1 MAEKIY
7 LATLG
12 KQEEI
17 LAAQKATD
25 AKIDAL
31 EDRATTDDTDAI
43 KADTEAIKA
52 TSAKSAT
59 KDDLTKAK
67 TEIITKI
74 GEGGGSGASGYNNKG
89 FIRYQQPTRVLDA
102 TVKPIGNGIGLSWK
116 DPRSQYFYEDH
127 GLADAVWKKT
137 RVVWRADGATP
148 TSDKDGTY
156 IDTAQQDAHFVT
168 DTEKNADPKWAIANV
183 DNEKPHVFRFFT
195 YGNGELVN
203 DDSANS
209 ITYDPDME
217 RGILLGASQEK
228 MLGLFR
234 MSTGFGR
241 RVRIGLGLTDE
252 ALDGQSVA
260 RMDTC
265 GTYDDFLADKPLLD
279 AVNKYYPEFQRALL
293 LAKDG
298 EIIARYIGSGSSDT
312 TWNGW
317 FLDAVIASD
326 AAMRAVIASDTAMRA
341 VIASDTATKAIADS
355 DAAMKT
361 LLETKDVW
369 TKHTTLTSTRKTFKN
384 SNNNLVELVAS
395 VGLMVAISTKN
406 DITSGQYQTLYSG
419 ESKNISSK
427 RSLGSKGQTVSWDFV
442 ACDKFFTEISGFSNN
457 FTLTYDHYTAA
468 P

>member
-1 MAEKIY
+1 MADKIY

-31 EDRATTDDTDAI
+31 EDRATADDTDAI
-43 KADTEAIKA
+43 KADTESLK
-52 TSAKSAT
+52 TTSAT

-102 TVKPIGNGIGLSWK
+102 TVKPIGNGVGLSWK

-156 IDTAQQDAHFVT
+156 IDTAQQDAHFVA
-168 DTEKNADPKWAIANV
+168 DTEQNADPKWAIANV

-203 DDSANS
+203 DDSANA

-228 MLGLFR
+228 MLGLFQ

-252 ALDGQSVA
+252 ILDGQSVT
-260 RMDTC
+260 RMDTHA
-265 GTYDDFLADKPLLD
+265 TYESFLKDKPLMD
-279 AVNKYYPEFQRALL
+279 AINKYYPQFQRALV
-293 LAKDG
+293 LAKDDG
-298 EIIARYIGSGSSDT
+298 MRVKYLVAEPSTIRDE
-312 TWNGW
+312 
-317 FLDAVIASD
+317 F
-326 AAMRAVIASDTAMRA
+326 MRAVIASDTAKLSIAKNATLEAMRTMYA
-341 VIASDTATKAIADS
+341 GVKSNSGFTQKTKFN
-355 DAAMKT
+355 T
-361 LLETKDVW
+361 
-369 TKHTTLTSTRKTFKN
+369 N
-384 SNNNLVELVAS
+384 
-395 VGLMVAISTKN
+395 
-406 DITSGQYQTLYSG
+406 
-419 ESKNISSK
+419 SSK
-427 RSLGSKGQTVSWDFV
+427 GS
-442 ACDKFFTEISGFSNN
+442 
-457 FTLTYDHYTAA
+457 YTAA
-468 P
+468 QNEIVFLVLGSFNADDKTSTVKWKGVEKSGSVINLYYSNNTEAAFAQNINAVTFDGVSSFSGNSSSYSYYQIVTYTFNG

>member
-31 EDRATTDDTDAI
+31 GDRATADDTDAI
-43 KADTEAIKA
+43 KADTESLK
-52 TSAKSAT
+52 TTSAT
-59 KDDLTKAK
+59 KEDLTKAK

-89 FIRYQQPTRVLDA
+89 LIRYQQPTRVLDA

-127 GLADAVWKKT
+127 GLADAVWEKT

-156 IDTAQQDAHFVT
+156 IDTAQQDAHFVA
-168 DTEKNADPKWAIANV
+168 DTEKNTDPKWAIANV

-203 DDSANS
+203 DDGANA

-228 MLGLFR
+228 MLGLFQ

-252 ALDGQSVA
+252 ILDGQSVT
-260 RMDTC
+260 RMDTHA
-265 GTYDDFLADKPLLD
+265 TYDDFLKDKPLMD
-279 AVNKYYPEFQRALL
+279 AINKYYPQFQRALV
-293 LAKDG
+293 LAKDDG
-298 EIIARYIGSGSSDT
+298 MRVKYLVAEPGTIRDE
-312 TWNGW
+312 
-317 FLDAVIASD
+317 F
-326 AAMRAVIASDTAMRA
+326 MRAVSASDTAMRA
-341 VIASDTATKAIADS
+341 VIASDTAKLSIAKN
-355 DAAMKT
+355 ATLEAMRAMYAGVKT
-361 LLETKDVW
+361 NRGF
-369 TKHTTLTSTRKTFKN
+369 SQKTEFTM
-384 SNNNLVELVAS
+384 SS
-395 VGLMVAISTKN
+395 
-406 DITSGQYQTLYSG
+406 
-419 ESKNISSK
+419 ISS
-427 RSLGSKGQTVSWDFV
+427 S
-442 ACDKFFTEISGFSNN
+442 
-457 FTLTYDHYTAA
+457 YTAA
-468 P
+468 QNEIVFLVLGSFNDSDVTTTVKWKTVERSGSTTQIYYENNNESAFAKNINAVTFDGASSFSATGSKTYARYQIVTYTFNG

>member
-1 MAEKIY
+1 MADKIY

-43 KADTEAIKA
+43 KADTESLK
-52 TSAKSAT
+52 TTSAT

-156 IDTAQQDAHFVT
+156 IDTAKQDAHFVA
-168 DTEKNADPKWAIANV
+168 DTGKNTDPKWAIANV

-203 DDSANS
+203 DDSANA

-252 ALDGQSVA
+252 ILDGQSVT
-260 RMDTC
+260 RMDTHA
-265 GTYDDFLADKPLLD
+265 TYEDLLRDKPMLD
-279 AVNKYYPEFQRALL
+279 AINKYYPQFQRALV
-293 LAKDG
+293 LAKDDDMRVKYLVA
-298 EIIARYIGSGSSDT
+298 EPT
-312 TWNGW
+312 TIRDE
-317 FLDAVIASD
+317 F
-326 AAMRAVIASDTAMRA
+326 MRAVSASDTAMRA
-341 VIASDTATKAIADS
+341 VIASDTAKLSIAKNATLEAMRAMYAGVKSNSAFKIKTSFEVMSSDGTYSAQPNEIVFLVLGTFADS
-355 DAAMKT
+355 KG
-361 LLETKDVW
+361 
-369 TKHTTLTSTRKTFKN
+369 TSTVEWKTVTRSGTTKN
-384 SNNNLVELVAS
+384 LYYSNNNERS
-395 VGLMVAISTKN
+395 FSR
-406 DITSGQYQTLYSG
+406 
-419 ESKNISSK
+419 NINAV
-427 RSLGSKGQTVSWDFV
+427 TFD
-442 ACDKFFTEISGFSNN
+442 GFSS
-457 FTLTYDHYTAA
+457 FSGSGSGPYYQIVTYTFNG
-468 P
+468 

>member
-31 EDRATTDDTDAI
+31 DNRATTDDTDAI
-43 KADTEAIKA
+43 KADTDAIKA

-67 TEIITKI
+67 KEIITKI

-89 FIRYQQPTRVLDA
+89 FIRYQQPTRVLEA

-203 DDSANS
+203 DDSANA

-217 RGILLGASQEK
+217 RSILLGASQEK
-228 MLGLFR
+228 MHALFS
-234 MSTGFGR
+234 MSKGFGR

-252 ALDGQSVA
+252 ILDGQSVT
-260 RMDTC
+260 RMDAYE
-265 GTYDDFLADKPLLD
+265 TYEELLRDKPMLD
-279 AVNKYYPEFQRALL
+279 AINRKYAQFQRALVL
-293 LAKDG
+293 TKDYKLQV
-298 EIIARYIGSGSSDT
+298 RYLTANPKHINDG
-312 TWNGW
+312 
-317 FLDAVIASD
+317 FMRAVIASD
-326 AAMRAVIASDTAMRA
+326 TAMRAVIASDTAMRA
-341 VIASDTATKAIADS
+341 VIASDTAKLSIAKN
-355 DAAMKT
+355 ATLEAMRAMYAGVKVNSGFTQKT
-361 LLETKDVW
+361 AF
-369 TKHTTLTSTRKTFKN
+369 KT
-384 SNNNLVELVAS
+384 
-395 VGLMVAISTKN
+395 
-406 DITSGQYQTLYSG
+406 
-419 ESKNISSK
+419 ISSK
-427 RSLGSKGQTVSWDFV
+427 GSYAAAQNEIVFLVLGSFDGEKNTSTVNWKGVEKSGSIVNLYYGNNNESAFARNVNAVTFDGVSSF
-442 ACDKFFTEISGFSNN
+442 SGSNSA
-457 FTLTYDHYTAA
+457 YSYYQIIAYTFNG
-468 P
+468 